1 MLILFI
7 VIYVYNTW
15 VLWKTLRFMNSL
27 WSNWIFL
34 LLCSPLGEVS
44 NLNESALVQ
53 CDPEMSLED
62 QELLRLYHHSFDDQW
77 VDLELIMNLLHN
89 ICSNTSDGKYQDDK
103 ATPYIFTLGDRLY
116 FVLLKG
122 FWAIILQSFWRSF
135 FLWTLSAFTL
145 ILSSLMAP
153 DDFQRKAFCLSSHLI
168 LNCEPFNHKKA
179 HNTYCKNLAKNQF

>member
-1 MLILFI
+1 MFTTLESCG
-7 VIYVYNTW
+7 
-15 VLWKTLRFMNSL
+15 KTLRFMNSL

-122 FWAIILQSFWRSF
+122 FWAIILQTFWGSF
-135 FLWTLSAFTL
+135 FSVDIVCFYIDFKFTHSTWWFSKEGFL
-145 ILSSLMAP
+145 
-153 DDFQRKAFCLSSHLI
+153 FVK
-168 LNCEPFNHKKA
+168 PFN
-179 HNTYCKNLAKNQF
+179 TELWSI